1 MSVLLI
7 LLVTFLIFRIK
18 YSPKHGTDYTMN
30 KLTLTP
36 YYTCIVYLLLMSSQ
50 SIFINF
56 NYDPVGW
63 ENLLFRQIQLLG
75 GFVGAFALSI

>member
-1 MSVLLI
+1 MSVSLI
-7 LLVTFLIFRIK
+7 LLVTFLIIRIK
-18 YSPKHGTDYTMN
+18 YSQKNGTDYTMN

-63 ENLLFRQIQLLG
+63 QNLLFRYIQLFG
-75 GFVGAFALSI
+75 GFVSAFALSI